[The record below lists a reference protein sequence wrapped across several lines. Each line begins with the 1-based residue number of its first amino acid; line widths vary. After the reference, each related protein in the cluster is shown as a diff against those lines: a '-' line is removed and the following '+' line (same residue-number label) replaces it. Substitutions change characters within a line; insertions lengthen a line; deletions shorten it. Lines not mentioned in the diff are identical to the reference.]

1 MRRARPARSDWR
13 VPRVALCI
21 PCGMGF
27 RFCSW
32 IRPSLGDSQMTSVLT
47 AVCPECQAIYR
58 IDPSR
63 VPAGGLRARCTTCG
77 AVMAIG
83 LPAGPMEWTARP
95 VDPAVLAASDAAA
108 AWDWFA
114 DERSGGAMPAPA
126 DDPWDG
132 VWGETTP
139 ASATPSASRPDV
151 PDAHG
156 APRGPGSGRPLPPA
170 IARRPRD

>member
-58 IDPSR
+58 IDPRR

-83 LPAGPMEWTARP
+83 LPAGPIEWTASH
-95 VDPAVLAASDAAA
+95 VDPAVVAASDAAA
-108 AWDWFA
+108 GWDWFA
-114 DERSGGAMPAPA
+114 AERSAGARPTAA

-132 VWGETTP
+132 VWGDTT
-139 ASATPSASRPDV
+139 SASTKPSTPTPDV
-151 PDAHG
+151 PAADP
-156 APRGPGSGRPLPPA
+156 APRGSIPGRPLPPA